1 MNFDITT
8 DVAIIGAGPAGSSTS
23 IFLSKAGISHVI
35 FDKELF
41 PRDKICGD
49 ALSGKSVRI
58 LKNMEMNIISEMEK
72 DTSHF
77 LDSWGVR
84 FVAPNGK
91 GVDIPFTADI
101 HKEDHA
107 PGFIVRRYYFDNFLI
122 NHIDDQYGDKRLGY
136 KIKNVDFDEN
146 GAIIQ
151 YEYNGKEGFCRAKVV
166 IGAGGD
172 RSIMAK
178 KIAGHKIEAKH
189 YIGGVRAYY
198 KNVSGFYGQNFIE
211 LHFIKEALPGYL
223 WIFPMAGN
231 EANVGLGMLKKDMQN
246 KNVNLKKILKKAL
259 AENETIKSRFENAEL
274 IDDIKGWGLPL
285 GSKKRDLAGERYL
298 LVGDA
303 ASLIDPFSGEGIGNA
318 LFSGKVAAGVVQEAL
333 RENDF
338 SYNFLSRYNN
348 RIYNELAKELNLSF
362 RLQQLVRFPWL
373 FNFLMDRLQ
382 TNDALRDMV
391 SHMFTDLDMRAKL
404 KSPSFYMKLLFS

>member
-1 MNFDITT
+1 MDFDIST
-8 DVAIIGAGPAGSSTS
+8 DVAIIGAGPAGSSAS
-23 IFLSKAGISHVI
+23 IFLSKAGIAHTI
-35 FDKELF
+35 FDKEIF

-58 LKNMEMNIISEMEK
+58 LKNMEMDIIKEMEN
-72 DTSHF
+72 DPSHF

-84 FVAPNGK
+84 FFAPNGK
-91 GVDIPFTADI
+91 GVDIPFTANN

-107 PGFIVRRYYFDNFLI
+107 PGFIVKRYHFDQFLI
-122 NHIDDQYGDKRLGY
+122 DHTNNQYADKRFGY
-136 KIKNVDFDEN
+136 KVNNVDFDAN

-151 YEYNGKEGFCRAKVV
+151 YQNNGGTGLCHAKIV

-172 RSIMAK
+172 RSILSRK
-178 KIAGHKIEAKH
+178 TAGHKIDSRH
-189 YIGGVRAYY
+189 YIAGIRAYY
-198 KNVSGFYGQNFIE
+198 KDVSGFHQKNFIE

-223 WIFPMAGN
+223 WIFPMPGN
-231 EANVGLGMLKKDMQN
+231 LANVGLGMLKKDMQN
-246 KNVNLKKILKKAL
+246 KQVNLKDILKNAL
-259 AENETIKSRFENAEL
+259 AQNKTIKHRFNKA
-274 IDDIKGWGLPL
+274 IPVDGIKGWGLPL
-285 GSKKRDLAGERYL
+285 GSKKRELAGNRFL

-318 LFSGKVAAGVVQEAL
+318 LLSGKVAAETVRDAL
-333 RENDF
+333 KENNF
-338 SYNFLSRYNN
+338 SEQFLSLYTH
-348 RIYNELAKELNLSF
+348 RIYNELNNELNLSF

-373 FNFLMDRLQ
+373 FNFLMNRLQ

-404 KSPSFYMKLLFS
+404 KSPSFYLKLLFN

>member
-1 MNFDITT
+1 MNADITT

-23 IFLSKAGISHVI
+23 IFLSKAGINHVL
-35 FDKELF
+35 FDKQVF

-49 ALSGKSVRI
+49 ALSGKSVRL
-58 LKNMEMNIISEMEK
+58 LKDMDMDLISEMEK
-72 DTSHF
+72 DSTRF

-91 GVDIPFTADI
+91 GVDIPFTPDI
-101 HKEDHA
+101 HKEKHA
-107 PGFIVRRYYFDNFLI
+107 PGFIVKRYYFDEFLI
-122 NHIDDQYGDKRLGY
+122 NHINGKYSEKRLGY
-136 KIKNVDFDEN
+136 DVKDVRFDDDGVLIHYQN
-146 GAIIQ
+146 D
-151 YEYNGKEGFCRAKVV
+151 GKEGYCRAKMVV
-166 IGAGGD
+166 GAGGD
-172 RSIMAK
+172 RSLIAR
-178 KIAGHKIEAKH
+178 KIAGHKVEAQH
-189 YIGGVRAYY
+189 YIGGIRAYY
-198 KNVSGFYGQNFIE
+198 KNVTGFHEHNFIE

-246 KNVNLKKILKKAL
+246 KNIKLKDILTKAL
-259 AENETIKSRFENAEL
+259 AENETIKHRFDKAEL
-274 IDDIKGWGLPL
+274 VDGIKGWGLPL
-285 GSKKRDLAGERYL
+285 GSKRRDLSGDRYL

-318 LFSGKVAAGVVQEAL
+318 LLSGKTAAGVVQEAL
-333 RENDF
+333 RVGDF
-338 SYNFLSRYNN
+338 SHSFLSRYNE
-348 RIYNELAKELNLSF
+348 RIYNELGNELNLSF

-373 FNFLMDRLQ
+373 FNFLMNRLQ

-404 KSPSFYMKLLFS
+404 KSPSFYLKLLFN